1 MKRWLIVLGA
11 IACSFVLWRKH
22 SGHRT
27 QLTGRSMGC
36 EWKLLT
42 DENVSQVDLHVE
54 IAAELERWEQV
65 LSTWRPDSDLSRHNR
80 GEAASNDL
88 SRVLR
93 MAEQIRQETG
103 GAFDHRMLSQL
114 TAAGFG
120 PGGRGIDLS
129 SIGKGFAVDRVAERL
144 HERGIDRFV
153 FSLAGEVR
161 AGEGRW
167 PVGIEAPDPSGAQT
181 LPTVDLRLQAMATS
195 GNYRQGS
202 PTKEGMISS
211 HILDPATGQP
221 VLRPPCSVTVIGP
234 DAATASAWATALFV
248 RGPKTPAPR
257 GLRVIWQ
264 GGTTPST
271 ATSRGTRNRP
281 D

>member
-22 SGHRT
+22 SDPST
-27 QLTGRSMGC
+27 QLTGRAMGC

-42 DENVSQVDLHVE
+42 DENVSEVDLRAE

-80 GEAASNDL
+80 GKAASDDL

-93 MAEQIRQETG
+93 VAEQIRQDTG
-103 GAFDHRMLSQL
+103 GAFDHRMLAQL

-120 PGGRGIDLS
+120 PGGSGFDLS

-161 AGEGRW
+161 AGEGNW
-167 PVGIEAPDPSGAQT
+167 TVGIEAPDPSGEQSVQT
-181 LPTVDLRLQAMATS
+181 VELSLQAMATS

-202 PTKEGMISS
+202 RTKEGTIFS

-234 DAATASAWATALFV
+234 DAASASAWATALFV
-248 RGPKTPAPR
+248 RGPRASAPASMQ
-257 GLRVIWQ
+257 VIWQ
-264 GGTTPST
+264 GVAP
-271 ATSRGTRNRP
+271 
-281 D
+281 

>member
-1 MKRWLIVLGA
+1 MKRWLIVLGI
-11 IACSFVLWRKH
+11 IASGFVLWRKQ
-22 SGHRT
+22 SGPMT
-27 QLTGRSMGC
+27 QLSGRAMGC

-42 DENVSQVDLHVE
+42 DEKISAADLRAE

-80 GEAASNDL
+80 GEAASDDL

-93 MAEQIRQETG
+93 LAEQIRLETG
-103 GAFDHRMLSQL
+103 GAFDHRMLAQL
-114 TAAGFG
+114 TDAGFG
-120 PGGRGIDLS
+120 PGGSGIDLS

-144 HERGIDRFV
+144 HERGITRFV

-167 PVGIEAPDPSGAQT
+167 PVGIESPDPDGPRTVQT
-181 LPTVDLRLQAMATS
+181 VELSLQAMATS

-202 PTKEGMISS
+202 PADGGNITS
-211 HILDPATGQP
+211 HILDPTTGQP

-248 RGPKTPAPR
+248 RGPKSSAPDA
-257 GLRVIWQ
+257 LQILWQ
-264 GGTTPST
+264 VGAP
-271 ATSRGTRNRP
+271 
-281 D
+281 

>member
-1 MKRWLIVLGA
+1 MKRWLIGLGI
-11 IACSFVLWRKH
+11 IATCFALWRKQ
-22 SGHRT
+22 SGHMT
-27 QLTGRSMGC
+27 LLSGRAMGC
-36 EWKLLT
+36 EWKLMT
-42 DENVSQVDLHVE
+42 SEKVSTGKLHGE
-54 IAAELERWEQV
+54 IAEELEHWEQV

-80 GEAASNDL
+80 GEAASEDL

-93 MAEQIRQETG
+93 MAEQLRTDTG
-103 GAFDHRMLSQL
+103 GAFDHRMLEQL
-114 TAAGFG
+114 TTAGFG
-120 PGGRGIDLS
+120 PGGSGIDLS

-144 HERGIDRFV
+144 AEQGIRRFV

-161 AGEGRW
+161 AGDGRW
-167 PVGIEAPDPSGAQT
+167 PVGIETPVPGGTGTAETIELSD
-181 LPTVDLRLQAMATS
+181 QAMATS

-202 PTKEGMISS
+202 RENQGKIAS

-248 RGPKTPAPR
+248 RGPESSAPR

-264 GGTTPST
+264 GGTP
-271 ATSRGTRNRP
+271 
-281 D
+281 